1 MVRHQSNV
9 GRNMGSISP
18 EQLDRI
24 AERAGDVG
32 RRTYGSGVEAN
43 AKPVDFGQLTDDL
56 KRHGAP
62 GTGGLLSAFGRVAGM
77 LGSVGGAVAMG
88 PDGPVRFGGKAPSA
102 TLPEPPDEARLA
114 AAENRIGRLLPQELR
129 QLYSIADGGFGPG
142 DGLFPLKEMVSRYV
156 EMTCEPFG
164 PLGQPWPSNLLPI
177 FEEDPVLLC
186 LDLDTGGM
194 MAWDP
199 EEIEDDESDA
209 DWKRSFKAE
218 APSLAALMDK
228 WLGAPTLE
236 EDTAAMLSKAKADY
250 LAKPRSPVT
259 GFPME
264 LEPSDQAEGEITFLA
279 HSEALRKDFGLPE
292 TGWEDEIRRRHGLL

>member
-1 MVRHQSNV
+1 
-9 GRNMGSISP
+9 MGSFSQ

-24 AERAGDVG
+24 AERAGDVE
-32 RRTYGSGVEAN
+32 RRTYSSGVEAN

-77 LGSVGGAVAMG
+77 FGSVGGGMVAMG
-88 PDGPVRFGGKAPSA
+88 PDGPIRFGGQPPSA
-102 TLPEPPDEARLA
+102 KLPGPPDDSRLA
-114 AAENRIGRLLPQELR
+114 WAEDQIGRPLPQELR

-142 DGLFPLKEMVSRYV
+142 DGLFPLKELVSRYV
-156 EMTCEPFG
+156 DMTREPFG
-164 PLGQPWPSNLLPI
+164 PLGQPWPSNLLAI

-186 LDLDTGGM
+186 LDLDTGAM

-199 EEIEDDESDA
+199 EEIEDEESDS

-218 APSLAALMDK
+218 ERSLAALMEK
-228 WLGAPTLE
+228 WLGAPTQE
-236 EDTAAMLSKAKADY
+236 EETSAMLSKAKADY
-250 LAKPRSPVT
+250 LAKPKSPVT

-264 LEPSDQAEGEITFLA
+264 LGPSDQAEGEIAFLA
-279 HSEALRKDFGLPE
+279 HSESLRKDFGLPE